1 MVHQERPDNLPEVG
15 EYKKFQAKM
24 PHGQGGLRLGPPPEL
39 RTEGDERLGELFSSG
54 ATDDTPPRRI
64 AWVTGAGV
72 GGDPEPPDPP
82 AGSAVEPA
90 PDPEEAR
97 TVREALGR
105 YEAALEGAVRALH
118 EDMQGLQRGMEQRVA
133 EALRLAGPLARTV
146 AELQRDNQRLQT
158 QLERLTRQ
166 VEALGLATGLTPA
179 PGTPSPPPAHG
190 VPDRAPRLGTAR
202 FASHATFSLSGRGQS
217 VDHHDEASE
226 AEMRRTSNSYIV
238 ENGHQP
244 GAGPGDGPPEA
255 AQTIPTPEPLKPRP
269 VSLSLRQPHQ
279 PVTAITRVSEKF
291 SGETSATTL
300 SPTSAAI
307 LGGLSSSLSEA
318 STSWTPSP
326 SEKNSSLPRTLSS
339 SGYGGV
345 TASRNDNSPPR
356 VTPPQS
362 PPSTQPPATTQAH
375 RQGERRRELVRS
387 QTLPR
392 TSGAQA
398 RKALFEKWEQDTG
411 AGKGKGETRAKLKRS
426 QSFGVASASSI
437 KQILLEWCR
446 SKTIGYQARQA
457 GPAAGPRPEAA
468 VDITR
473 LPCSCSL
480 SHLG

>member
-1 MVHQERPDNLPEVG
+1 
-15 EYKKFQAKM
+15 
-24 PHGQGGLRLGPPPEL
+24 
-39 RTEGDERLGELFSSG
+39 
-54 ATDDTPPRRI
+54 
-64 AWVTGAGV
+64 
-72 GGDPEPPDPP
+72 
-82 AGSAVEPA
+82 
-90 PDPEEAR
+90 
-97 TVREALGR
+97 
-105 YEAALEGAVRALH
+105 
-118 EDMQGLQRGMEQRVA
+118 MQGLQRGMEQRVA

-146 AELQRDNQRLQT
+146 AELQRDSQRLQR

-179 PGTPSPPPAHG
+179 PGTPSPPPAPG

-244 GAGPGDGPPEA
+244 GAGKVGAGITSGWSSETSPVGGDEGGRSGQGGLPGGGLGDGPPEA

-269 VSLSLRQPHQ
+269 VSLSLQQPHQ

-291 SGETSATTL
+291 SGETSATAL

-307 LGGLSSSLSEA
+307 LGGLSSSPSEA
-318 STSWTPSP
+318 TTSWTPSP
-326 SEKNSSLPRTLSS
+326 SEKNSSFPRSLSS

-345 TASRNDNSPPR
+345 TASRNDNSPHR

-362 PPSTQPPATTQAH
+362 PPSLQSPATTQAH
-375 RQGERRRELVRS
+375 RQGEHRRELVRS

-446 SKTIGYQARQA
+446 SKTIGYQHVDLQNFSSSWSDGMAFCALVHSFFPDAFDYSVLSPTQRRQNFELA
-457 GPAAGPRPEAA
+457 FTMAENLANCE
-468 VDITR
+468 R
-473 LPCSCSL
+473 LIEVEDMMVM
-480 SHLG
+480 GR